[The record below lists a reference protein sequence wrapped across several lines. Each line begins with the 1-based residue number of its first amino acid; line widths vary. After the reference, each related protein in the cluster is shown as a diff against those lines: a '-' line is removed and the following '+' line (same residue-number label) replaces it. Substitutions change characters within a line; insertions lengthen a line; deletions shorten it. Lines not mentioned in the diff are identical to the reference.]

1 MLRLAKSSSLP
12 RSRRQTVLAVG
23 APSALGSEPTIDLDA
38 AAGVL
43 GQAQSAPSEG
53 STLHEQ
59 HRARV
64 YATYIECHRNV
75 SETARQLGVS
85 RNTIYRALAEQA
97 REAPPGGRRVEVRD
111 VRADKSR

>member
-1 MLRLAKSSSLP
+1 
-12 RSRRQTVLAVG
+12 
-23 APSALGSEPTIDLDA
+23 
-38 AAGVL
+38 
-43 GQAQSAPSEG
+43 
-53 STLHEQ
+53 
-59 HRARV
+59 V